1 MPIGARAW
9 LLALV
14 MALAMLPPGSTRAQD
29 EAEPAS
35 LPYAAI
41 VAPSG
46 DAALDAQ
53 LRAASGLIALQ
64 TRAPTD
70 AEGLLSRIAAEA
82 ERLRPV
88 LESEG
93 YWAGQ
98 IAIIAPDAR
107 LDAAAMAAAPRPL
120 ALVIIANP
128 GPRYT
133 LRRLES
139 EGGPPVPPL
148 TPGAPARAADVL
160 AAQERAQEA
169 LRRDARP
176 LARIER
182 AVTVDHAARAM
193 DIRFTITPGPRADFA
208 EPTVTGAERVNP
220 EIIRRTAAQRLAGNP
235 YSPERLTRARADVS
249 ALGPFGA
256 VRLETGTALDA
267 DGRLPVT
274 VAVRERAFRAIT
286 ASAAFETNFGASLR
300 LAWEHRNLFGNAE
313 NLRLEAEASRLGN
326 AFDRTNARIA
336 ATLRQPIPWGRDGT
350 LVSSLAVLRERLDSY
365 DRDAA
370 LLSTLYERRLSDRWT
385 VGSGPSAEVGQTGEP
400 GGRLRAY
407 QVAGWVVQAR
417 YDSTDNP
424 LDPRRGIRASA
435 SLTPSYA
442 FEQSTAYVPLRV
454 AASNYLDLSGDG
466 RSILALRGTL
476 GSLLNASAEAVPRSQ
491 RFYAGGGGSV
501 RGYDFQSIGPRDSR
515 NRRSG
520 GASLLEGSVE
530 LRQRF
535 GQQFGAVAFLDAG
548 AVGTSAGAPTDALRV
563 GAGLGFR
570 YYTPIGPIRADIAVP
585 LVRQAGNSALGVYVG
600 IGHAF

>member
-1 MPIGARAW
+1 MPIGACAR

-14 MALAMLPPGSTRAQD
+14 TALALLPPGSTRAQEEET
-29 EAEPAS
+29 EAVN
-35 LPYAAI
+35 LPYAAT

-46 DAALDAQ
+46 DATLDAA

-98 IAIIAPDAR
+98 IVIIAPDAR
-107 LDAAAMAAAPRPL
+107 LDATAMAAAPRPL

-139 EGGPPVPPL
+139 EGGPPVPL
-148 TPGAPARAADVL
+148 SPGAPARAEDVL
-160 AAQERAQEA
+160 AAQEQA
-169 LRRDARP
+169 LQAMRLDARP

-193 DIRFTITPGPRADFA
+193 DIRFQVTPGPRADFS
-208 EPTVTGAERVNP
+208 EPTVTGTERVNP
-220 EIIRRTAAQRLAGNP
+220 EVVRRTAAQRLAGNP
-235 YSPERLTRARADVS
+235 FSPERLTRARTDVS
-249 ALGPFGA
+249 ALGPFGS
-256 VRLETGTALDA
+256 VRLETGTALDG
-267 DGRLPVT
+267 DGRLPVS

-286 ASAAFETNFGASLR
+286 ASAAYETNFGASLR
-300 LAWEHRNLFGNAE
+300 LAWEHRNLLGNAE

-326 AFDRTNARIA
+326 ALDRTNARVA
-336 ATLRQPIPWGRDGT
+336 ATFRQPLPFGRDGT
-350 LVSSLAVLRERLDSY
+350 LVSSLAFLRERLDSY

-370 LLSTLYERRLSDRWT
+370 LLNLLYERRLSDRWT
-385 VGSGPSAEVGQTGEP
+385 LATGPTAEIGQTGEP
-400 GGRLRAY
+400 GGTLRAY
-407 QVAGWVVQAR
+407 QVAGWAVQAR

-442 FEQSTAYVPLRV
+442 FEQGSAYVPLRV
-454 AASNYLDLSGDG
+454 AASYYYDIAGDG
-466 RSILALRGTL
+466 RSILAVRGTL
-476 GSLLNASAEAVPRSQ
+476 GSLLNARADDVPRSQ

-501 RGYDFQSIGPRDSR
+501 RGYDFQSIGPRDAR
-515 NRRSG
+515 NRPAG

-535 GQQFGAVAFLDAG
+535 GRQFGAVAFIDAG
-548 AVGTSAGAPTDALRV
+548 AVGTSAGAPTDALRA
-563 GAGLGFR
+563 GAGLGLR

-585 LVRQAGNSALGVYVG
+585 LVKQAGNSAFGLYVG